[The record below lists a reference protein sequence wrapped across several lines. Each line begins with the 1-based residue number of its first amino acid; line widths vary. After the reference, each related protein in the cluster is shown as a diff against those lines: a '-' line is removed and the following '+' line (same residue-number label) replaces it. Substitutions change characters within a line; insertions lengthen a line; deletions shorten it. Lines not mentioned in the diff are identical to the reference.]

1 MLLKTHLA
9 ITVLAILL
17 LLSLIE
23 HKVIFIIVALI
34 ATLLPDI
41 DSSSSSVGGK
51 IVLRPLQVFV
61 KHRGIFHSF
70 LLLFLITFILV
81 LFYPTIALGFFLGYS
96 LHIFA
101 DSFTQNGVRFFYT
114 FKKNISGT
122 IRTGGKTDT
131 TVFVF
136 FLLADL
142 FMIAIR
148 IKGLF

>member
-9 ITVLAILL
+9 ITVLAILF
-17 LLSLIE
+17 LLSLVE
-23 HKVIFIIVALI
+23 HKVIFVIVALI

-41 DSSSSSVGGK
+41 DSSSSSLGGK
-51 IVLRPLQVFV
+51 MVLRPLQVFV

-70 LLLFLITFILV
+70 ILLILITFALV
-81 LFYPTIALGFFLGYS
+81 LFFPTIALGFFLGYS

-101 DSFTQNGVRFFYT
+101 DSFTQNGVRFFYP
-114 FKKNISGT
+114 FKKSVSGT

-148 IKGLF
+148 VKSLF